1 MTPDVRVRPL
11 QVLGE
16 SFDCSDALEG
26 SATGGRGLTAPL
38 PAAVTAV
45 PTSLLAGGARSGAR
59 DRLAVRNAVHRADD
73 ASTGEVV
80 RGAGAALAASTTPDL
95 LVVGAAPRRLC
106 AL

>member
-1 MTPDVRVRPL
+1 MD
-11 QVLGE
+11 
-16 SFDCSDALEG
+16 
-26 SATGGRGLTAPL
+26 GLTAPL

-73 ASTGEVV
+73 ANTGEVV
-80 RGAGAALAASTTPDL
+80 RGAGAALAASTPDL
-95 LVVGAAPRRLC
+95 LVVGAAPGRLC